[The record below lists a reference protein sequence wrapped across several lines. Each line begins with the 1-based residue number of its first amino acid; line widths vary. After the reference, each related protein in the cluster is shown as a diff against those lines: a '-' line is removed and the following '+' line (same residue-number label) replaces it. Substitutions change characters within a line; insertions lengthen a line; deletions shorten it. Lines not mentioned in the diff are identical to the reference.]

1 MGKIDH
7 KQINEKVQV
16 VVSPSLAFWPP
27 GNLGPRA
34 QGMKRVTW
42 WEVWLPSF
50 QGAGLHFSMKKKEA
64 RCLTLAP
71 IASHFTI
78 VLSRVGKR

>member
-7 KQINEKVQV
+7 KQINEQVQV

-34 QGMKRVTW
+34 QGMKKGNMVGSMATF
-42 WEVWLPSF
+42 LPGSRASLFDEEKRGTFPHLSSNSF
-50 QGAGLHFSMKKKEA
+50 TFHDCSF
-64 RCLTLAP
+64 
-71 IASHFTI
+71 
-78 VLSRVGKR
+78 